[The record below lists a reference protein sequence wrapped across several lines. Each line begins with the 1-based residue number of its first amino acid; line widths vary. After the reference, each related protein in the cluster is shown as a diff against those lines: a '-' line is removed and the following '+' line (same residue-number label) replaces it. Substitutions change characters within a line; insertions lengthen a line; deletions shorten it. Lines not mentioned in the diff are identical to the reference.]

1 MSFDDISKII
11 ALIAGTVT
19 IAGFLFSFITMRVNV
34 ITQFY
39 AKMEEP
45 EFIRIRQ
52 KAYNATDEQIED
64 TTNTDVATVINV
76 FCHWATMAKYHYI
89 PMRTFKGGNGSGI
102 ISLYKKVSPYID
114 ARREDEGRGNYAKEL
129 EDFVE
134 KIEKVQKRAAQK
146 DKLKNLISV
155 RNCAERF
162 KRKMKEGKNEKER
175 KL

>member
-1 MSFDDISKII
+1 MSFDDISKVI

-19 IAGFLFSFITMRVNV
+19 IAGFLFSFITMRINV

-45 EFIRIRQ
+45 EFIQTRQ
-52 KAYNATDEQIED
+52 KVYNATDEQIKD
-64 TTNTDVATVINV
+64 ITNTDVATVINV
-76 FCHWATMAKYHYI
+76 FCRWATMAECHYI

-102 ISLYKKVSPYID
+102 ISLCEKMYPYID
-114 ARREDEGRGNYAKEL
+114 ARREDEGRDNYAKEL

-146 DKLKNLISV
+146 DKLKNLISMKN
-155 RNCAERF
+155 RAERF
-162 KRKMKEGKNEKER
+162 KRKMKETSYEKSSTN
-175 KL
+175 